1 MKRMSTRSRIASKRI
16 APLTGTR
23 PATIKDVAERAGVTT
38 ATVSF
43 TLSGKRNASPK
54 TKDAIFKAAHEL
66 GYVPNPHAQRL

>member
-1 MKRMSTRSRIASKRI
+1 MTTRNKIGPYLKAVENISSR
-16 APLTGTR
+16 PV
-23 PATIKDVAERAGVTT
+23 TIKDVAERAGVTT